1 MIHLDDAGISH
12 ARIFGH
18 LSARVNKRMADLLIC
33 GIRSEPPVTHEF
45 FPLSRGRS
53 IFSGSICGCSA
64 SAKSPLIFSTN
75 KTLNRR
81 ATRLQFVS
89 GHALLIL
96 RIIFFFLLRGGNRV
110 TLGAICVS
118 LWCVSSVQF
127 VCVCTPV
134 DVRQLTCAGGCLRIC
149 AHVRVRA
156 QKPCSCTRVYLRARA
171 CVCVGRWSRE
181 PKLSFFEI
189 ISAE

>member
-127 VCVCTPV
+127 VCVYACGCATAYMCWWV
-134 DVRQLTCAGGCLRIC
+134 LANLRTRTCARTETL
-149 AHVRVRA
+149 
-156 QKPCSCTRVYLRARA
+156 QLYA
-171 CVCVGRWSRE
+171 CV
-181 PKLSFFEI
+181 
-189 ISAE
+189 SACARMCLCWKMEQRTQA